1 MLGILENFTKFSVGL
16 TGGIGSGKTAVSDWF
31 AAQGVS
37 VIDTDVISHKLTAPN
52 GAAIETIRKTLGN
65 AFIDEKGALNRS
77 YTREIVFNDE
87 KTRQRLQA
95 ILHPLIY
102 QSCLR
107 EAKEACGPYLMFVVP
122 LLIESSEYRSL
133 MDRILVVDAPD
144 EIRIARVMQR
154 SDLTRR
160 QVQAIMSKQAPREAH
175 LLIADHV
182 IDNFSTKEALILQ
195 LAQRH
200 ADYLTAARQK
210 IQDNSKY

>member
-37 VIDTDVISHKLTAPN
+37 IIDTDVISHKLTAPN
-52 GAAIETIRKTLGN
+52 GAAIATIRKTLGN
-65 AFIDEKGALNRS
+65 AFIDENGALNRS

-87 KTRQRLQA
+87 TTRQRLQA

-102 QSCLR
+102 QSCLK
-107 EAKEACGPYLMFVVP
+107 EAKAASGPYLMFVVP
-122 LLIESSEYRSL
+122 LLIESKEYRSL

-154 SDLTRR
+154 SQLTRE
-160 QVQAIMSKQAPREAH
+160 QVQAIMSKQASRKAH
-175 LLIADHV
+175 LRIADHV
-182 IDNFSTKEALILQ
+182 LDNSSTKEALTLQ
-195 LAQRH
+195 LVQRH
-200 ADYLTAARQK
+200 ADYLAASKQK
-210 IQDNSKY
+210 NHDH